1 MRIARQ
7 NISNSIY
14 PRLADT
20 ATFSEKSNLSCKE
33 ASNNWQWKFQIL
45 FQINRWYLHNG
56 RPASWCEARSC
67 VGCDLPLVDCC
78 QRAVLRLFYFQK
90 CILGLLSRRPPDTH
104 EETRSDWLQAI
115 QSSAHHIMHYVSLNL
130 INSKDAGTRRMMN
143 RNTEFCDFCYNL
155 SIKQ

>member
-56 RPASWCEARSC
+56 RPASWCEARSWVVISRLSIVVSEPC
-67 VGCDLPLVDCC
+67 YDYFISKSVFLDYWAAAPQTRTRWREVTDYKPFNPRLITLC
-78 QRAVLRLFYFQK
+78 QSKFNQLQRCRNTTNDEQKYSVLRL
-90 CILGLLSRRPPDTH
+90 LL
-104 EETRSDWLQAI
+104 
-115 QSSAHHIMHYVSLNL
+115 
-130 INSKDAGTRRMMN
+130 
-143 RNTEFCDFCYNL
+143 
-155 SIKQ
+155 